1 MNTRHKRIIP
11 DEEEAA
17 INAGIAA
24 DPDNPEWTEELF
36 AKATSVEDSSL
47 PESFKR
53 VARGGR
59 PHKAITKQIT
69 TMRLT
74 PDVIEFFKAGSKDG
88 KGWQTRLN
96 RVLEEY
102 VVAHKHS

>member
-1 MNTRHKRIIP
+1 MS
-11 DEEEAA
+11 DEEETA
-17 INAGIAA
+17 INAGIAT
-24 DPDNPEWTEELF
+24 DSDNPEWTEQMF

-53 VARGGR
+53 VVRGGR
-59 PHKAITKQIT
+59 PRKAVTRQIT
-69 TMRLT
+69 TMRL
-74 PDVIEFFKAGSKDG
+74 PIDVIEFFKAGSKDG

-102 VVAHKHS
+102 VTAHKR

>member
-1 MNTRHKRIIP
+1 MNAQHKRIMS

-24 DPDNPEWTEELF
+24 DPDNPEWSEKLF

-59 PHKAITKQIT
+59 PRKAVTRQIT
-69 TMRLT
+69 TMRL
-74 PDVIEFFKAGSKDG
+74 PIDVIEFFKAGSKDG
-88 KGWQTRLN
+88 KGWQSRLN
-96 RVLEEY
+96 SVLEEY
-102 VVAHKHS
+102 VAAHKQG

>member
-1 MNTRHKRIIP
+1 MNAQHKRIMS

-17 INAGIAA
+17 INAGIST
-24 DPDNPEWTEELF
+24 DPDNPEWTEDMF
-36 AKATSVEDSSL
+36 AKSTSVEDSSL

-59 PHKAITKQIT
+59 PRKAVTRQIT
-69 TMRLT
+69 TMRL
-74 PDVIEFFKAGSKDG
+74 PIDVIEFFKAGSKDG

-102 VVAHKHS
+102 VASHNHG

>member
-1 MNTRHKRIIP
+1 MS
-11 DEEEAA
+11 EEEETA
-17 INAGIAA
+17 INAGIATDA
-24 DPDNPEWTEELF
+24 DNPEWTEQMF

-59 PHKAITKQIT
+59 PRKAVTRQIT
-69 TMRLT
+69 TMRL
-74 PDVIEFFKAGSKDG
+74 PIDVIEFFKAGSKDG

-102 VVAHKHS
+102 VTAHKR